1 MISFKQSQWH
11 VLVGAIV
18 VHDQVHV
25 QVLGNGACVPSSGVN
40 LPEPHPGVAGVGRV
54 PQAIG
59 STADVAR
66 GGQARFPGSSTTSTR
81 QTMPKTYSA
90 APDLASLLDG
100 SSAGELIPA
109 LATRGLQQLIELE
122 VAAVLGAERHERT
135 EERLGYRNGY
145 RSRTLT
151 TQVGDLALQIP
162 KLRAGSFI
170 PSILEPRRRI
180 DQALYAVI
188 MEAYINGVSTRKVD
202 ALVAALGSQSGISK
216 SQVSRICQEI
226 DQQVQAFL
234 NRPLEGSGY
243 AYVYLDA
250 TYLNGRQG
258 KAQQVTSRA
267 AVVAMG
273 VNGDGRRELLGLKV
287 GNSETEAFWAEFI
300 SHLRERGLAG
310 VKLVISDAHAGLT
323 KAIRRQ
329 LQGCVWQ
336 RCRVHFARNLL
347 QCVPKAHQ
355 GMVTAALRSVFAQES
370 EEEIESRW
378 DDLAASLAER
388 FPKAAAL
395 MHEAKEDV
403 LAFRHFPQ
411 PHWKKVWS
419 TNLLERVN
427 EEIKRRTRVVG
438 IFPNDAA
445 IIRLVGA
452 VLLEQ
457 HEHWQLEGRR
467 MFSAESMAAIPELD
481 VIPALQAL
489 SA

>member
-1 MISFKQSQWH
+1 MNQPW
-11 VLVGAIV
+11 
-18 VHDQVHV
+18 
-25 QVLGNGACVPSSGVN
+25 
-40 LPEPHPGVAGVGRV
+40 
-54 PQAIG
+54 
-59 STADVAR
+59 
-66 GGQARFPGSSTTSTR
+66 
-81 QTMPKTYSA
+81 
-90 APDLASLLDG
+90 
-100 SSAGELIPA
+100 
-109 LATRGLQQLIELE
+109 
-122 VAAVLGAERHERT
+122 
-135 EERLGYRNGY
+135 
-145 RSRTLT
+145 
-151 TQVGDLALQIP
+151 
-162 KLRAGSFI
+162 
-170 PSILEPRRRI
+170 
-180 DQALYAVI
+180 
-188 MEAYINGVSTRKVD
+188 VSTRKVD
-202 ALVAALGSQSGISK
+202 ALVGALGSQSGISK

-226 DQQVQAFL
+226 DAQVQAFL

-273 VNGDGRRELLGLKV
+273 VNADGRRELLGLKV
-287 GNSETEAFWAEFI
+287 GNSESEAFWAEFI
-300 SHLRERGLAG
+300 SHLKERGLGG
-310 VKLVISDAHAGLT
+310 VKLVISDAHSGLT

-329 LQGCVWQ
+329 LQGSVWQ

-355 GMVTAALRSVFAQES
+355 GMVTAALRSVFAQETAA
-370 EEEIESRW
+370 EIESRW
-378 DDLAASLAER
+378 DDLATSLADR

-395 MHEAKEDV
+395 MHEAREDV
-403 LAFRHFPQ
+403 LAFRHFPKD
-411 PHWKKVWS
+411 HWRKIWS

-481 VIPALQAL
+481 GGPALQAL